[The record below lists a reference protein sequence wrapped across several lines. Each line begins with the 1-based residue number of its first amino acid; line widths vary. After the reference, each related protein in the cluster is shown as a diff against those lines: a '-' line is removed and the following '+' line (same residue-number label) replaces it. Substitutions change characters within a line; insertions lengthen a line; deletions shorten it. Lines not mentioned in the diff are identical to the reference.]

1 MSDQLQDLLT
11 KVYEEGV
18 AKANAEAEKI
28 LAKAQSEAEATL
40 TKAKQEAELTI
51 KEAQTKAKELAKNA
65 ESDLKMASNHTLS
78 ALKQKIT
85 DLVLNAAVNKAVT
98 KSFTDDAFVKNL
110 IKESLSAW
118 KQNSQSA
125 SITLAESMQKQ
136 MDEAFLGSL
145 KQIFDGKLKVE
156 FSPLLKTGFSISPAD
171 GGYKLSFTDEDFASL
186 FKSYLRPRTAQ
197 ILFD

>member
-18 AKANAEAEKI
+18 AKANAEAGKI

-98 KSFTDDAFVKNL
+98 KSFTDDAFVKENL
-110 IKESLSAW
+110 EGW
-118 KQNSQSA
+118 
-125 SITLAESMQKQ
+125 LA
-136 MDEAFLGSL
+136 
-145 KQIFDGKLKVE
+145 
-156 FSPLLKTGFSISPAD
+156 
-171 GGYKLSFTDEDFASL
+171 
-186 FKSYLRPRTAQ
+186 
-197 ILFD
+197 